1 MKPTTTPTLA
11 VSLLAGVFLFS
22 VEAANEPLGIVAAG
36 AEPPPEAASRTL
48 ANFWLL
54 NW

>member
-36 AEPPPEAASRTL
+36 ASRQL
-48 ANFWLL
+48 RRPLGR
-54 NW
+54 